1 MAEINKLNIK
11 GVNYDI
17 KAKYDEDGNEIDA
30 TYLKKKDNFAYGI
43 NTFTVEN
50 GKLTKM
56 TIKSRDDGAIE
67 SVDVG
72 ADTSNLVDLI
82 STQSI
87 SGVKTFTNEVKTN
100 QIANVNDN
108 AMVRFKET
116 EGKNVFGGI
125 SYDCVLMGK
134 SERPFYSKDGSDFSG
149 SELALLKDKT
159 QVMGMA
165 FANAYGGV
173 NVIDESK
180 EVRKV
185 EICPEY
191 MRVTA
196 KKSEG
201 YRSWSIIAQDDD
213 GYGGCGIH
221 FYPMSESGAT
231 TTRINNGI
239 DISTYSN
246 SSDPSEIR
254 LTAYSDNFKYKNI
267 LSLTD
272 TSLTYNGKAIVTED
286 MIEAKQDKLT
296 AGDGV
301 TINNNVISA
310 SGGSSGGIKL
320 YKHNVYDNIIVISL
334 SPTPLTDNNPSSIQN
349 GNCISVNIVDG
360 TNYYASGLISY
371 TSDQPWYVVHYYG
384 GKNGTTYKAITFNIT
399 SDTVTE
405 L

>member
-30 TYLKKKDNFAYGI
+30 VYLKKKDNFAYGI

-72 ADTSNLVDLI
+72 ADTSNLVDLT
-82 STQSI
+82 SAQSV

-134 SERPFYSKDGSDFSG
+134 SKRPFYSKDGSDFSG
-149 SELALLKDKT
+149 SELALLEDKT
-159 QVMGMA
+159 QVMDVA
-165 FANAYGGV
+165 FINAYGGV
-173 NVIDESK
+173 NAIDESK

-185 EICPEY
+185 EIWPEY
-191 MRVTA
+191 MRATV

-201 YRSWSIIAQDDD
+201 YRDWSINVQDD
-213 GYGGCGIH
+213 GEVGECSIA
-221 FYPMSESGAT
+221 FYPTSKSGAS
-231 TTRINNGI
+231 RLNNGI
-239 DISTYSN
+239 DIYAYSS

-254 LTAYSDNFKYKNI
+254 LTANSDDYYNESI

-296 AGDGV
+296 AGDGI

-334 SPTPLTDNNPSSIQN
+334 SPTPLTDDNPSAIQN